1 MWVKALGR
9 SVKRKTPAIK
19 RDYSFSYKRRFR
31 TYIHTYIHTHT
42 RYKVDVCLR
51 FDGRMG
57 KVSAVTASDEQSP
70 LPSSFIKKDKSSFAP
85 FEWYFFRTSSLP
97 RVQIQATLVSEERT
111 FYKRG
116 VNVHFHTIFIYRVG
130 VAIFFTLK
138 KKKERKDV

>member
-1 MWVKALGR
+1 MRVKALGR

-31 TYIHTYIHTHT
+31 THIHTYIYVYIYTQ
-42 RYKVDVCLR
+42 YKVDVCLR

-85 FEWYFFRTSSLP
+85 VNDISFELFPLP
-97 RVQIQATLVSEERT
+97 LLHAHVRACVKSRQRRCNVS
-111 FYKRG
+111 
-116 VNVHFHTIFIYRVG
+116 NVG
-130 VAIFFTLK
+130 VHVL
-138 KKKERKDV
+138 